1 MGREKSNQ
9 GGDEGMLGDKYIH
22 QKTKQNQYLLKESQ
36 HTVTKNI

>member
-22 QKTKQNQYLLKESQ
+22 QKTKQIKPVSTQRITAYSN
-36 HTVTKNI
+36 